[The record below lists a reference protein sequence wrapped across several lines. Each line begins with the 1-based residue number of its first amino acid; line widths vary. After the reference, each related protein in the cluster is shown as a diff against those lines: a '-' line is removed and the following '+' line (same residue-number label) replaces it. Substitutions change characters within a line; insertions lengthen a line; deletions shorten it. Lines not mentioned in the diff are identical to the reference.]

1 MKITFRQSIISEV
14 RIGIVVSTVIN
25 TLMTLLLAVAWTSRN
40 IDNELSRLGG
50 QLAPE
55 LAGALNVDNTV
66 TIVARLQG
74 LVQRKPVSAARVVG
88 PDLNLSAAG
97 PGYRETGSGIRF
109 VARTFHIPT
118 AQSVNGEYSLVIV
131 ADRLTYLPE
140 IALAMSVIFCLGL
153 LTYLILVKYV
163 SAAAHKIGAPIAE
176 LSAHLEKDGLV
187 AAIDGHGSMKIAEV
201 SIMMK
206 ALRGAQ
212 SRLFE
217 VQDKVREAEVNKS
230 RYLLATQVAHDIR
243 SPLAALDGVLS
254 DVSQMPD
261 GKLSLIRMA
270 TGRIRDIANDLLETG
285 RGTKTDAARTTA
297 PAACRLAD
305 LIEPLIVEKRLQY
318 RAKPEIEIEA
328 RLDAG
333 SRELSASVDA
343 VEFTRVLS
351 NVVNNAVEALG
362 DGPGKVL
369 ATLSSIDG
377 ELVVAVEDD
386 GKGIPPEILSR
397 IGRRGETHGKD
408 GGSGL
413 GLHHAKTSVESWGG
427 KFEIQSKVGEGTRVL
442 LRLPAATSGAAA
454 DAVILI
460 DDDKLVQMV
469 WRLAAKSSGK
479 TLTVFA
485 SPKEFSASE
494 SGLSRETVIY
504 VDSDLGEGVRG
515 EDFAKQL
522 HDRGFANLYLATG
535 RPPDSLPP
543 MPWIKGIIGKAAPWA

>member
-1 MKITFRQSIISEV
+1 MKNTFRQSIISEV
-14 RIGIVVSTVIN
+14 RIGIVVSTGIN

-40 IDNELSRLGG
+40 IDNELSRVGG
-50 QLAPE
+50 QLSPE

-74 LVQRKPVSAARVVG
+74 LVQRKPVSAARVAG

-109 VARTFHIPT
+109 VARTFRLAT
-118 AQSVNGEYSLVIV
+118 AQSVKGEYSLVIV

-140 IALAMSVIFCLGL
+140 IALAMSVIFFLGL

-163 SAAAHKIGAPIAE
+163 SAAAHKISAPIAE
-176 LSAHLEKDGLV
+176 LSSHLEKDGLV
-187 AAIDGHGSMKIAEV
+187 AAIDGHGSMEIAEV

-212 SRLFE
+212 SRLYE

-270 TGRIRDIANDLLETG
+270 TGRIRDIADDLLETG
-285 RGTKTDAARTTA
+285 RGAKADAARTTA
-297 PAACRLAD
+297 PATCRLAG
-305 LIEPLIVEKRLQY
+305 LIEPLIVEKRMQY
-318 RAKPEIEIEA
+318 RAKPMIELEA
-328 RLDAG
+328 RFDAG

-362 DGPGKVL
+362 DGRGKVL
-369 ATLSSIDG
+369 VTLSSLVG

-397 IGRRGETHGKD
+397 LGRRGETYGKD

-427 KFEIQSKVGEGTRVL
+427 KFEIQSEVGEGTRVL
-442 LRLPAATSGAAA
+442 LRLPAATSGSDG

-469 WRLAAKSSGK
+469 WRLAAKSNGK
-479 TLTVFA
+479 TLTVFS

-494 SGLSRETVIY
+494 SGLSKETAIY
-504 VDSDLGEGVRG
+504 VDSDLGEDVRG

-522 HDRGFANLYLATG
+522 HDRGFTNLYLATG
-535 RPPDSLPP
+535 RPPDSFPP
-543 MPWIKGIIGKAAPWA
+543 MPWINGVIGKAAPWA